1 MSSPISHYEDFY
13 TNLDRELSSIDNTYK
28 STDSKKINIAQKSFN
43 KIIKLNPLIICSII
57 FVVSNVV
64 LFFLKP
70 GLIRKKDKDG
80 NKIKKISIPKILI
93 FSIVITLPFAAF
105 FMMKFRAIVKG

>member
-28 STDSKKINIAQKSFN
+28 STDSKKINVAQKSFN
-43 KIIKLNPLIICSII
+43 KIIKLNPLVICSII
-57 FVVSNVV
+57 FVFSNIF

-70 GLIRKKDKDG
+70 GLIRKKDKEG
-80 NKIKKISIPKILI
+80 KKIKKVAIPKLIL
-93 FSIVITLPFAAF
+93 FSIIITLPFAAF
-105 FMMKFRAIVKG
+105 YMMKFRAIVK